1 MIKAAKEE
9 DLIKIKEV
17 AQTRLRP
24 DKITGF
30 FWLTLIFSGIMLG
43 FTSLAIKESPVI
55 TNSIWPTI
63 YKIEMVLFILNVVVA
78 LFFTPEKNAYR
89 YQRLQAVLLSFFGF
103 KLSIDFFP
111 FYFLAAEDKMAPGY
125 MSTIG
130 LIILVGGLILTVY
143 ATLRAFKR
151 VQQGEFRKDGN
162 GLYNFKESKSQVSIP
177 IIFGAV
183 MIGGAII
190 QLASDA
196 QTAVSSMIGVLF
208 VLLLCTV
215 LQYAI
220 ALVWPEFLIL
230 TISKFQFES
239 FRVPLKKRKNLSQK
253 VHTKGAKVKK

>member
-1 MIKAAKEE
+1 MIKGANEE
-9 DLIKIKEV
+9 DLFKIKEV

-30 FWLTLIFSGIMLG
+30 FWLTLIFSGIMVA
-43 FTSLAIKESPVI
+43 FTSLALNESPVI
-55 TNSIWPTI
+55 TNPIWPTI
-63 YKIEMVLFILNVVVA
+63 HNIQIALFVLNIVVA

-89 YQRLQAVLLSFFGF
+89 YQRLQALFLSFFGF

-125 MSTIG
+125 MSIFGIIIFVVG
-130 LIILVGGLILTVY
+130 LVLTVY

-151 VQQGEFRKDGN
+151 VQQGEFRKDGK
-162 GLYNFKESKSQVSIP
+162 GLYNFKESKAQVSIP
-177 IIFGAV
+177 VIFGAV

-196 QTAVSSMIGVLF
+196 QTTFSSMIGVLF
-208 VLLLCTV
+208 ILLLCTV

-230 TISKFQFES
+230 TLSKFQFEH
-239 FRVPLKKRKNLSQK
+239 FRIPLKKRKNLSQK

>member
-1 MIKAAKEE
+1 MLKDAKEE
-9 DLIKIKEV
+9 DLHIIKVV
-17 AQTRLRP
+17 AQHRLRP

-30 FWLTLIFSGIMLG
+30 FWLTLIFSGIMVA
-43 FTSLAIKESPVI
+43 FTSLALSESPVI
-55 TNSIWPTI
+55 TNPIWPTV
-63 YKIEMVLFILNVVVA
+63 YKIQIALFVLNIIVA

-89 YQRLQAVLLSFFGF
+89 YQRLQAVFLSLFGL

-125 MSTIG
+125 MNIFG
-130 LIILVGGLILTVY
+130 LIILLGGLVLTVY
-143 ATLRAFKR
+143 ATLRALKR
-151 VQQGEFRKDGN
+151 VQKGEFRKDGN
-162 GLYNFKESKSQVSIP
+162 GLYNFKESKSQINVP
-177 IIFGAV
+177 VIFGAV

-196 QTAVSSMIGVLF
+196 QTTISSMIGVLF

-230 TISKFQFES
+230 TLSKFQFES
-239 FRVPLKKRKNLSQK
+239 YRVPPRKRKNLSHK
-253 VHTKGAKVKK
+253 VQTNGKKVKR